1 MTKLI
6 YIDGLEVE
14 LTRKRVKKM
23 NMRVKAP
30 DGRIVI
36 SAPYIVPDK
45 AVIAFVR
52 SRQDWIDKAVYRTR
66 AKADRKS
73 VV

>member
-36 SAPYIVPDK
+36 SAP
-45 AVIAFVR
+45 
-52 SRQDWIDKAVYRTR
+52 
-66 AKADRKS
+66 
-73 VV
+73 